1 MRLRQLFT
9 INLFVAV
16 FFGLSCSLAPGWVL
30 RLYGLQPDAGS
41 VWLTRLVGGSIL
53 GFATLMWFG
62 RRSESRDARKAIAL
76 ALAVQDA
83 IGCVAS
89 LELQLSGQANGF
101 GWSNPLLYVVLALAY
116 VYFLW
121 VKPKQI

>member
-9 INLFVAV
+9 INLFLAL
-16 FFGLSCSLAPGWVL
+16 FFGLSCSLAPAWVL
-30 RLYGLQPDAGS
+30 RLYGLEPDAGLIW
-41 VWLTRLVGGSIL
+41 VTRLVGGSIL

-62 RRSESRDARKAIAL
+62 RSAESREARQAIAL

-83 IGCVAS
+83 IGFVAS
-89 LELQLSGQANGF
+89 FELQLSGQANGF
-101 GWSNPLLYVVLALAY
+101 GWSNPILYGVLALAY

-121 VKPKQI
+121 AKPQQI